1 MGPERQIDLSDS
13 ALRHY
18 VTEVTDRTASD
29 VALFT
34 ALVRAHLLAE
44 GDGLFDVL
52 RALVEGMSPIRQREY
67 LHPDHD
73 KLDVFDQWVAQR
85 AWITECLADAIV
97 QAPPRMKEAG
107 SRVIQQIDE
116 TTSWLRGE
124 AVAERF
130 RIGTRRAIAPLHTLQ
145 LKKQ

>member
-29 VALFT
+29 VELFT

-44 GDGLFDVL
+44 GDALFDVL
-52 RALVEGMSPIRQREY
+52 RALVEETSAIHRREY

-85 AWITECLADAIV
+85 AWIAECLTDAMV

-107 SRVIQQIDE
+107 RRVIQQIDE
-116 TTSWLRGE
+116 TTSSLRGE

-130 RIGTRRAIAPLHTLQ
+130 RIGTRRAIAVPHTLH